1 MVGTS
6 SDDEVCR
13 EARRINARREIT
25 RSMIISIDPIVGLDD
40 KFYTEHRDRYP
51 YIRFHFFIS

>member
-6 SDDEVCR
+6 SDEEVCR
-13 EARRINARREIT
+13 EVRRITATRVIT
-25 RSMIISIDPIVGLDD
+25 RSMIISIEPIVGLDN